1 MRSSRKTLL
10 ATPPGRA
17 YGGDVRRL
25 AISALAVTLLAA
37 PIGGF
42 AVAATEQTVEVLN
55 PPNEQQIEILTP
67 PADQQVGMVDSKG
80 VEQGISSGETSPAA
94 RVAGNVGKG
103 VFGVVAVAV
112 AMGTMLAS
120 LLLM

>member
-1 MRSSRKTLL
+1 M
-10 ATPPGRA
+10 
-17 YGGDVRRL
+17 RRL
-25 AISALAVTLLAA
+25 AISAFAVTLLAA
-37 PIGGF
+37 RFGGF
-42 AVAATEQTVEVLN
+42 ALAATEQTVEILN
-55 PPNEQQIEILTP
+55 PPTEQQIEILTP

-94 RVAGNVGKG
+94 RVAGNIGKG